1 MEILGRLI
9 LKLLN
14 SVISYQLVSPHR
26 IRKEGGIKRQ
36 DAPLCIVHV
45 GPAGLST
52 HYERQGRNIQIKSN
66 KRVSS
71 LVVQDSYLP
80 IAFLVIEQSTS
91 RCLHSSPVLP
101 VLPVLLVLPVRVPPL
116 VRGSAEVYTKLPAV
130 DDLVAED
137 FLGLG
142 SAGGID
148 EVGVGETSGLAG
160 PAVNGHTDVHDVADV
175 AEEIVEVL
183 VRHLKRHVS
192 NEESL
197 GGRVGHEVSVTTTRP
212 GVLLGAVE
220 LADNVTALEDLH
232 VEVLYRRRGLVN
244 SLEFDISE
252 TNMRILARAVLWL
265 MESLPSAEAPVVV
278 NDINALD
285 LTEAAHDAREL
296 LLGDLVVQVAD
307 IDSVVG
313 RCGGLVVVARST
325 LLGGC
330 KCLKSVPRV

>member
-101 VLPVLLVLPVRVPPL
+101 VLPVRVPPL